1 MSDCALDIGLFISYD
16 LEMIL
21 LKHGT
26 VNGLYAL
33 GYVCS

>member
-21 LKHGT
+21 LSMDFMRQDMCVLEGR
-26 VNGLYAL
+26 
-33 GYVCS
+33 